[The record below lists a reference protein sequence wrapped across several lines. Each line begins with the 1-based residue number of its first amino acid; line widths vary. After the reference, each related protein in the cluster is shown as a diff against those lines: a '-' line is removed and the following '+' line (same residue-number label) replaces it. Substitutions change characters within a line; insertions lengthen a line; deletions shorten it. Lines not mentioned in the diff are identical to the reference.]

1 MRYVKCPENFY
12 PGFNEFSLFMAGGIS
27 NTSDWQ
33 SIFRS
38 LLIAEA
44 SLVLINPRRDK
55 FDITDPEAPDIQIE
69 WEHLHLERAQG
80 ISFWFSPETL
90 CPITLFELGKVA
102 AGTKKPI
109 FVGAHKQYKRRLD
122 VVKQLTYI
130 RPEVKVVHNLVDL
143 SQQVKDYL
151 KDNSNGN

>member
-33 SIFRS
+33 AIFKS
-38 LLIAEA
+38 LLLSE
-44 SLVLINPRRDK
+44 SNLVLINPRREK
-55 FDITDPEAPDIQIE
+55 FDVNDPDASDLQIE
-69 WEHLHLERAQG
+69 WEHMHIERAQG

-102 AGTKKPI
+102 AGVRKLL
-109 FVGAHKQYKRRLD
+109 FVGTHPQYKRKYD
-122 VVKQLTYI
+122 VVKQLKLI
-130 RPEVKVVHNLVDL
+130 RPEVQVVESLVDL
-143 SQQVKDYL
+143 AQQVSYYL
-151 KDNSNGN
+151 AGK